1 MLGRERYTVDQVLGI
16 TIYLYI
22 VNAVVNR
29 IKGKGKSTVQAKM
42 FTLFLYFLLNSKK
55 KNLSYTYTYCLIN
68 LFANK
73 LRLKYIRVLSSLG
86 GSKPKKQTRC
96 ALLKALN
103 NEYTSRQATAYP

>member
-1 MLGRERYTVDQVLGI
+1 MPI
-16 TIYLYI
+16 
-22 VNAVVNR
+22 VNR

-42 FTLFLYFLLNSKK
+42 LTLLLYFLLNSKK
-55 KNLSYTYTYCLIN
+55 KNLSFTYCLIN

>member
-1 MLGRERYTVDQVLGI
+1 MLGRVRYTVDQVLGI

-42 FTLFLYFLLNSKK
+42 LTLFLYFLLNSKK
-55 KNLSYTYTYCLIN
+55 KNLSFTYCLIN

-86 GSKPKKQTRC
+86 GSKQKT
-96 ALLKALN
+96 
-103 NEYTSRQATAYP
+103 NEVRTEK